1 MSLPGRR
8 LAIDYGRKRIGLA
21 VSDPLGIATRPLPL
35 LESSTLDADLAAIAR
50 IVADEEVA
58 GIVIGIPLQL
68 DGGDGRAAQEVRL
81 FANVLRERFKLPVDE
96 IDERMT
102 TKAAHALMKDAGQ
115 RHSQRKGRIDS
126 TAALLILKTWLD
138 RRRMTKAE

>member
-1 MSLPGRR
+1 MILLGRR

-35 LESSTLDADLAAIAR
+35 LESTTLDADLVALAK
-50 IVADEEVA
+50 VLADEEVA

-115 RHSQRKGRIDS
+115 RHAQRKGRVDS

-138 RRRMTKAE
+138 KRRMTKAE

>member
-1 MSLPGRR
+1 VTPPGRR
-8 LAIDYGRKRIGLA
+8 LAIDYGKKRIGLA
-21 VSDPLGIATRPLPL
+21 VCDPLGIATRPLPVL
-35 LESSTLDADLAAIAR
+35 QSTSVSADLDALAKV
-50 IVADEEVA
+50 VADEEVA
-58 GIVIGIPLQL
+58 GLVLGIPLQL
-68 DGGDGRAAQEVRL
+68 DGADGRAAQEVRL
-81 FANVLRERFKLPVDE
+81 FANVLRERFQLPVDE

-138 RRRMTKAE
+138 KRRMTKAE

>member
-1 MSLPGRR
+1 MTPPGRR
-8 LAIDYGRKRIGLA
+8 LAIDYGKKRIGLA
-21 VSDPLGIATRPLPL
+21 VCDPLGIATRPLPVL
-35 LESSTLDADLAAIAR
+35 QSTSVSADLDALAKV
-50 IVADEEVA
+50 VADEEVA
-58 GIVIGIPLQL
+58 GLVLGIPLQL
-68 DGGDGRAAQEVRL
+68 DGADGRAAQEVRL
-81 FANVLRERFKLPVDE
+81 FANVLRERFQLPVDE

-138 RRRMTKAE
+138 KRRMTKAE

>member
-1 MSLPGRR
+1 MSLIGRR
-8 LAIDYGRKRIGLA
+8 LAIDYGKKRIGLA

-35 LESSTLDADLAAIAR
+35 LQSTTLDADLVALAKIL
-50 IVADEEVA
+50 ADEEVA

-115 RHSQRKGRIDS
+115 RHAQRKGRVDS

-138 RRRMTKAE
+138 KRRMTKAE